1 MTPINWSDIHK
12 RTRISPGTLPL
23 AFLSYLYGIGV
34 RFRLAAYQRKK
45 GRSLPG
51 FVVSIGNLTVG
62 GTGKTP
68 AACMLAQWALD
79 EGYRVAVLSRG
90 YGGWYK
96 QKVLEVSDGNH
107 INAGPRE
114 AGDEPYLMAKKLQG
128 VPVIVSPKRYL
139 AGLFAYKKFR
149 TNFFILDDGFQHLAL
164 KRDLDLALIDASSPF
179 GNGYLLPRGP
189 LREPVTQLKRA
200 DAFII
205 TRSSPNGSS
214 DELID
219 DLKNKFPNK
228 PIFRSDHL
236 PEKIV
241 IPSRGLV
248 NDVDLLNG
256 QAIMAFAGIA
266 RPDVFKEAL
275 TELGADVVFFRV
287 FRDHHTYRS
296 GEIQELMTEKRRLN
310 AGYVL
315 TTEKDWVR
323 MEGFV
328 PPHPDL
334 AYLTIKFSLLDNR
347 EKFFNMVKE
356 KAERFRISE
365 GGSGNKRKSKLEL

>member
-1 MTPINWSDIHK
+1 MTPINWSDIHNRK
-12 RTRISPGTLPL
+12 RISPGTLPL
-23 AFLSYLYGIGV
+23 AFLSYLYGLGV
-34 RFRLAAYQRKK
+34 RFRLAAYQRIKR
-45 GRSLPG
+45 RSLPG

-90 YGGWYK
+90 YGGWYTE
-96 QKVLEVSDGNH
+96 KVLEVSDGNH

-114 AGDEPYLMAKKLQG
+114 AGDEPYLIAKKLQG
-128 VPVIVSPKRYL
+128 VPVIVAPKRYL
-139 AGLFAYKKFR
+139 AGLFAREKFR

-164 KRDLDLALIDASSPF
+164 KRDLDLALIDASNPF

-189 LREPVTQLKRA
+189 LREPVAQLKRA

-205 TRSSPNGSS
+205 TRSGPDGLSH
-214 DELID
+214 ELID
-219 DLKNKFPNK
+219 ELKNKFPNK

-248 NDVDLLNG
+248 NNVDLING
-256 QAIMAFAGIA
+256 QAIMGFAGIA
-266 RPDVFKEAL
+266 RPDVFKETL
-275 TELGADVVFFRV
+275 TELGAEVVFFRV

-334 AYLTIKFSLLDNR
+334 AYLTIKFSVLDNR

-365 GGSGNKRKSKLEL
+365 GGSGD

>member
-1 MTPINWSDIHK
+1 MTPIDWAGIHK
-12 RTRISPGTLPL
+12 TSSISPMTPPL
-23 AFLSYLYGIGV
+23 ALLSYLYGLGV
-34 RFRLAAYQRKK
+34 RLRLNAYQRRK

-90 YGGWYK
+90 YGGSYK
-96 QKVLEVSDGNH
+96 GKLLEVSDGNRV
-107 INAGPRE
+107 NAGPLE

-139 AGLFAYKKFR
+139 AGQFAHKKFG

-164 KRDLDLALIDASSPF
+164 DRNLDLVLLDASSPF

-189 LREPVTQLKRA
+189 LREPLSELRRA

-205 TRSSPNGSS
+205 TRSGRDGSS

-219 DLKNKFPNK
+219 DLKNRYPSK

-241 IPSRGLV
+241 IPSKGMV
-248 NDVDLLNG
+248 NNVDLING
-256 QAIMAFAGIA
+256 KDVMGFAGIA
-266 RPDVFKEAL
+266 RPDAFMETL
-275 TELGADVVFFRV
+275 NELGAELVFFKV
-287 FRDHHTYRS
+287 FRDHHLYQGR
-296 GEIQELMTEKRRLN
+296 EIQELMTEKRRLN
-310 AGYVL
+310 ADFLL

-323 MEGFV
+323 MEHSV
-328 PPHPDL
+328 PPYPDL
-334 AYLTIKFSLLDNR
+334 AYLTIKFSLLDDGERFFKMVN
-347 EKFFNMVKE
+347 EKTKRIR
-356 KAERFRISE
+356 KAE
-365 GGSGNKRKSKLEL
+365 SGMEKRR